1 MHFSLFE
8 ALRWVARSCGDVKWF
23 TPGHELSNAS
33 AAKMKACALTCTM
46 SLFGTPVRRDFHKLD
61 MLTLEDVSSSLKEA
75 LVCWEKCRQFRKIAL
90 VQWLLACKS
99 VIRLCTWGYGETINI

>member
-1 MHFSLFE
+1 MIRSLHGDSGNKNSTLDE
-8 ALRWVARSCGDVKWF
+8 KGLKVADDKRRELAATEPMQLAGSGRFD
-23 TPGHELSNAS
+23 GLHEVVEMSNG
-33 AAKMKACALTCTM
+33 
-46 SLFGTPVRRDFHKLD
+46 SLQ
-61 MLTLEDVSSSLKEA
+61 DVSSSLKEA